1 MVKEKALS
9 ASFAPGGQYCH
20 TQQEDRGI
28 EERKHNTVQDG
39 GEVVSFWR
47 HWVLVALLNLVTAI
61 QLVTGGIYQ
70 GPAALMT
77 HEHAPVAMLPF
88 RQAESG
94 ELEAPGLKASSIASR
109 V

>member
-1 MVKEKALS
+1 MPGRPVSPACEERCLTVVKEKALS

-61 QLVTGGIYQ
+61 QLVTGGS
-70 GPAALMT
+70 T
-77 HEHAPVAMLPF
+77 RV
-88 RQAESG
+88 RQ
-94 ELEAPGLKASSIASR
+94 L
-109 V
+109 